1 MGHAQHSP
9 RWICDELMNVDK
21 GLVRDEL
28 SFEPDPWKS
37 IQVEI
42 FVRAAMMGDQT
53 IFKTTGKQDYL
64 MSSLSNADII
74 PHSGFVWRNML
85 KTQRFVYSTVC
96 KV

>member
-1 MGHAQHSP
+1 MGHDQHSP
-9 RWICDELMNVDK
+9 RWICDDLMNVDK

-53 IFKTTGKQDYL
+53 YLQDNREIGL
-64 MSSLSNADII
+64 LDVINLKCRHHSSFGICLAKYAQD
-74 PHSGFVWRNML
+74 
-85 KTQRFVYSTVC
+85 TEVC
-96 KV
+96 LLDCL